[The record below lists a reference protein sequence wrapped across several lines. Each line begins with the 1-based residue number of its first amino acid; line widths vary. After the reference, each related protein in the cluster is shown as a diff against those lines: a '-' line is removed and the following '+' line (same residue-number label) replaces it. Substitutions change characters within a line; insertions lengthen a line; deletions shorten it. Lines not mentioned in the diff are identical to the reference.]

1 MLNFKGFK
9 KMKKVFLF
17 FAVAM
22 VFASC
27 APKATEEATP
37 AEDSVVVVDTVAVD
51 TTVVDST
58 VVDTVAAQ

>member
-1 MLNFKGFK
+1 
-9 KMKKVFLF
+9 MKKVFLF

-37 AEDSVVVVDTVAVD
+37 AEDSIVVVDTVAVD
-51 TTVVDST
+51 SVA
-58 VVDTVAAQ
+58 VDTVAVDSVK

>member
-1 MLNFKGFK
+1 
-9 KMKKVFLF
+9 MKKVLLF

-51 TTVVDST
+51 SVAVDSVT
-58 VVDTVAAQ
+58 VDSIN